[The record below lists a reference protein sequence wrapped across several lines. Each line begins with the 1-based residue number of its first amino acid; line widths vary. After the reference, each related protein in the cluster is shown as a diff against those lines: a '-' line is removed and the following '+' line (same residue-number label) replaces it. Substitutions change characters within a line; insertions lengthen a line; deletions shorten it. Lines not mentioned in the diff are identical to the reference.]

1 MNGII
6 RELNR
11 KDRLQQV
18 VNLGQPQLI
27 GSVMVTV
34 AEAIN
39 RLRIIRV
46 ASFHKRLEELRMEIR
61 AERIG
66 YGELAE
72 LHNLSEYIDEG
83 DVELLQWAGVPEN

>member
-34 AEAIN
+34 AEAI
-39 RLRIIRV
+39 
-46 ASFHKRLEELRMEIR
+46 KRLEELRTELR
-61 AERIG
+61 ANQLKQIG
-66 YGELAE
+66 L
-72 LHNLSEYIDEG
+72 
-83 DVELLQWAGVPEN
+83 